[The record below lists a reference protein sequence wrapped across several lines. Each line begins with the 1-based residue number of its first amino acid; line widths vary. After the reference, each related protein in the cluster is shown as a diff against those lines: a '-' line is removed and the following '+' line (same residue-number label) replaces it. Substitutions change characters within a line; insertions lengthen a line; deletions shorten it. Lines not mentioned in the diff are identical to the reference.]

1 MPLIAY
7 PSVNIGRHPDESA
20 DTVLTFPV
28 DRTRLV
34 LDTPGRVVHENPETR
49 DVVIVN
55 RGPTLWMFTLTFG
68 AIETET
74 ELHREFERW
83 LARMHDLRNY
93 SPVPLGT
100 RAYGGTLTSN
110 SITVTAKTARTLT
123 LSSPMLIA
131 DSTPP
136 PGGIYLRL
144 GNRLGMLESVTADG
158 TQITVTPDVGDVGN
172 SVSVADSVLVRMAGT
187 GDYQVATHAG
197 LTDPLTVPFQEAFV

>member
-1 MPLIAY
+1 MPLVAY

-20 DTVLTFPV
+20 DTVLSLPV

-49 DVVIVN
+49 DVIVVN

-74 ELHREFERW
+74 ELHREFDRW
-83 LARMHDLRNY
+83 LALMHDLRNY

-100 RAYGGTLTSN
+100 RKYGGTLTNSN
-110 SITVTAKTARTLT
+110 ITVTAKTARTLT
-123 LSSPMLIA
+123 LSAPALIGA
-131 DSTPP
+131 DTPP
-136 PGGIYLRL
+136 PGIFLRL
-144 GNRLGMLESVTADG
+144 GNRLGMLESVNAAG
-158 TQITVTPDVGDVGN
+158 TEISVSPDVGDVGN

-187 GDYQVATHAG
+187 GDYQVSTSGG
-197 LTDPLTVPFQEAFV
+197 LTDPLTVPFQEALF